1 MVAEVEAVV
10 EVEVGAVVVT
20 AHSWVLHQ
28 TRAIDRIKTQAL
40 QTGCLGELVL
50 CLKTWNIHT
59 RFVITHRLIVI
70 YINAIGAQFCLC
82 APYCEKC
89 SRRRQFHE

>member
-40 QTGCLGELVL
+40 QTGCLGELVEKHGIFIPNL
-50 CLKTWNIHT
+50 IPLIILK
-59 RFVITHRLIVI
+59 
-70 YINAIGAQFCLC
+70 
-82 APYCEKC
+82 
-89 SRRRQFHE
+89 